1 MTERLLRTLASLRVT
16 LPLLFGLALG
26 ALLGTVM
33 PQNLGEADYLRLFGP
48 TLAPLLGMLG
58 LFDVYRSPWFITLLG
73 LLALNLCLC
82 TWRLVP
88 ALRRTLREFPPAPTA
103 ARTGRHFSEPFS
115 VTGLSPEEA
124 ARAVETFLANRFSP
138 LRRRQE
144 GETIHLFAQRGAWTR
159 LAVITI
165 HGSVLLILA
174 GGAAGLLWGFQG
186 YAVIREG
193 ETAHELLPTRGGKPL
208 PLGFGLRCDDFSVAF
223 HEGHRLPR
231 EFKSRV
237 SILEGG
243 QTVVERQPI
252 TVNAP
257 LGYRGIRFYQSNYGP
272 AAPPQVTLQIR
283 HPSLPHPW
291 EQTLAPGEN
300 RPLPGGG
307 TLRLLRFS
315 PTFREFGPTALA
327 ELLLPGNQELTLPV
341 FKNHP
346 ELSDHHGGG
355 GFRLKLVGFRQPY
368 YTVLLAGYDPGVGL
382 VWAGFLLLGGGLA
395 TALLWPRRRIW
406 ISIVAGR
413 DRLDIAVTGEGRHPL
428 RPEEAFLA
436 TLSHE
441 LRRRLA
447 KGS

>member
-26 ALLGTVM
+26 AVVGTVL

-48 TLAPLLGMLG
+48 TLAPMLGMLG
-58 LFDVYRSPWFITLLG
+58 LFDVYRSPWFIALLG

-82 TWRLVP
+82 TWRLFP
-88 ALRRTLREFPPAPTA
+88 ALRRTLREFPPPPTV
-103 ARTGRHFSEPFS
+103 ARTGRHFCEPFS
-115 VTGLSPEEA
+115 ATGLSSEEA
-124 ARAVETFLANRFSP
+124 ALAVETFLGSRFSP
-138 LRRRQE
+138 PRRHQE

-159 LAVITI
+159 LAVIAI

-193 ETAHELLPTRGGKPL
+193 ETAHELLPSRGGKPL

-223 HEGHRLPR
+223 HEDHRLPR

-257 LGYRGIRFYQSNYGP
+257 LSYRGIRFYQSDYGP
-272 AAPPQVTLQIR
+272 AAPPQVTLRITP
-283 HPSLPHPW
+283 PSPRQAW
-291 EQTLAPGEN
+291 ETTLAPGES

-307 TLRLLRFS
+307 TLRLLRFN

-327 ELLLPGNQELTLPV
+327 ELILPGGRELTLPV
-341 FKNHP
+341 FKNRP
-346 ELSDHHGGG
+346 ELSDRHGSGG
-355 GFRLKLVGFRQPY
+355 YRLGLLGFRQPY

-382 VWAGFLLLGGGLA
+382 VWAGFMLLGGGLA

-406 ISIVAGR
+406 VSVMAGR
-413 DRLDIAVTGEGRHPL
+413 DRIDIAVTGEGRHPL

-441 LRRRLA
+441 LQRRLA